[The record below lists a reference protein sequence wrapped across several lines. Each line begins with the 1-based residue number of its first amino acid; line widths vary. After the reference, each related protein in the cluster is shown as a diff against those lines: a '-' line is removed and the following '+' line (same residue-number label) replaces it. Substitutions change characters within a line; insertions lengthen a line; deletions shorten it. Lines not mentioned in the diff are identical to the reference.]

1 MKKIIFAIT
10 TFLMLGAVYA
20 QKADEQEIELPD
32 VTTVIS
38 GGALTAGKDAIP
50 DYKDILPDSS
60 TSAVELP
67 DLGTVDDSEVK
78 ANARMQ
84 TQSDK
89 DVFAEGRIG
98 GGFPLTFTGNFSIYR
113 TTGNSPFEIN
123 FNHESYEGLGGNKA
137 QDGYFL
143 RTTGVSALKEFN
155 SATARNKLSATYVTG
170 NNGLQL
176 NSPSFTDEVQ
186 HSIVLDY
193 DGNKS
198 FKNGM
203 FIAGGAGGSVYNRY
217 GTTYKGAADTAYA
230 FETSA
235 KTLWLNPNFGFGW
248 MNNKFLIGFD
258 AAYSTELNLKAS
270 DSLEKAP
277 HASSAESVHRG
288 QFTINTSYTADHA
301 DIWAKA
307 AAVIGN
313 SIGDNRVI
321 VPFALGTHLAFF
333 EGKDSLP
340 VTLALEGGCDSIQNR
355 IDLLESKYRWSV
367 AACLPVETTDW
378 YGKAKLTLPV
388 QTSFNIA
395 AAAEYRKTAFDNGIW
410 YAGYDE
416 AGAELN
422 SGYYALVCGKRTDFN
437 TSVEFTAVV
446 KDFKLTGRWN
456 AFWMDVPVL
465 EVPHS
470 LEAGIFYQESSARW
484 SAGASIKQ
492 AMGEDA
498 DAMPDLSAD
507 VAVKASK
514 SIRLALELNDVIKL
528 VTNKTRD
535 YAASSYKARGG
546 NAMLLVKFQF

>member
-60 TSAVELP
+60 ASAVELP
-67 DLGTVDDSEVK
+67 DLGSVDDSEVK
-78 ANARMQ
+78 ANSRAE

-123 FNHESYEGLGGNKA
+123 FNHESYEGFGDNKA

-155 SATARNKLSATYVTG
+155 SASSHNKLSASYVTD

-203 FIAGGAGGSVYNRY
+203 FIAGGAGGSVYSRY
-217 GTTYKGAADTAYA
+217 GTSYKGAVDAASA
-230 FETSA
+230 FENSA
-235 KTLWLNPNFGFGW
+235 KTLWLNPNFGFGC
-248 MNNKFLIGFD
+248 MNDKFLIGFD

-270 DSLEKAP
+270 DSLYKAP
-277 HASSAESVHRG
+277 NASSAESVHRG
-288 QFTINTSYTADHA
+288 HFTINSSYTADHA
-301 DIWAKA
+301 DVWAKA
-307 AAVIGN
+307 GAVIGN
-313 SIGDNRVI
+313 SIGDNKVI

-333 EGKDSLP
+333 ADRDSLP
-340 VTLALEGGCDSIQNR
+340 VTIALEGGCDSIQNR
-355 IDLLESKYRWSV
+355 IDLLESKYRYSV
-367 AACLPVETTDW
+367 AACLPSETTDW
-378 YGKAKLTLPV
+378 YGKAKISLPV
-388 QTSFNIA
+388 QNVFNIA
-395 AAAEYRKTAFDNGIW
+395 AGAEYRKTAFDNGIW
-410 YAGYDE
+410 YAGYD
-416 AGAELN
+416 ADGAKLN
-422 SGYYALVCGKRTDFN
+422 SGYYALVCDKRTDFN
-437 TSVEFTAVV
+437 THVEFTAVV
-446 KDFKLTGRWN
+446 KDFKFTGRWN

-470 LEAGIFYQESSARW
+470 FEAGVFYQESGARW
-484 SAGASIKQ
+484 SANASVRQ
-492 AMGEDA
+492 AIGEDA
-498 DAMPDLSAD
+498 DAMPDVSAD
-507 VAVKASK
+507 IAVKASQ
-514 SIRLALELNDVIKL
+514 SIRLALEVNDVIKL

-535 YAASSYKARGG
+535 YASSSYKARGG